1 MAIVNTG
8 GKYVIF
14 GDDLKTYDSL
24 PAGTYKTGFSPM
36 SGFWL
41 EKTDDFK
48 NTEKVYGKS
57 ERYRDIVFE
66 RFNSLDRSL
75 GVMLSGD
82 KGIGK
87 SLFLRLIGEQAVQE
101 GLPVIIVDDNY
112 DGIKDFLESIRDK
125 AVIVFDE
132 FEKVFPDGHTENTS
146 QNDLL
151 GLFDGISQRKHL
163 YVVTVNELHNVS
175 DYFLNRPGRFHFH
188 FRFEALT
195 VSLVRE
201 YLKDK
206 APDASKEDIQGVEQ
220 LASLLSLNYD
230 LLRAIAI
237 ELNAGLHFKEVL
249 EVLNILKTGDMEKP
263 FKVSLK
269 LKGDNV
275 VTLNK
280 RLDIMQANRLD
291 TGSWDSDNLDMAIA
305 WDAKDLKYRDN
316 GDILITKLEYS
327 RDNGNPTHL
336 LAQYGLEEDFEN
348 VVEKV
353 VLTPILKDRY
363 KF

>member
-66 RFNSLDRSL
+66 RFNSLERSL

-87 SLFLRLIGEQAVQE
+87 SLFLRLIGEHAVQE
-101 GLPVIIVDDNY
+101 GLPVIIVDNNY
-112 DGIKDFLESIRDK
+112 EGIKDFLESIKDK

-132 FEKVFPDGHTENTS
+132 FEKVFPDRNTDNTS

-163 YVVTVNELHNVS
+163 YVVTVNELNDVS
-175 DYFLNRPGRFHFH
+175 DYFLNRPGRFHYH

-206 APDASKEDIQGVEQ
+206 APCASKEDIKGVEQ
-220 LASLLSLNYD
+220 LATILKLNYD

-237 ELNAGLHFKEVL
+237 ELNAGLHYKEIL

-263 FKVSLK
+263 FRVAVK
-269 LKGDNV
+269 LKNGNV
-275 VTLNK
+275 LTSTK
-280 RLDIMQANRLD
+280 RLDITQERRLD
-291 TGSWDSDNLDMAIA
+291 TGGWGSDDLDMAIG
-305 WDAKDLKYRDN
+305 WETNDLKYKDN
-316 GDILITKLEYS
+316 GDIIITKLEYS

>member
-1 MAIVNTG
+1 MAIVSTG

-14 GDDLKTYDSL
+14 GDDLKTYDTL
-24 PAGTYKTGFSPM
+24 PVGTYKTGFNPM

-57 ERYRDIVFE
+57 ERYRDIVFD
-66 RFNSLDRSL
+66 RFNSLERSL

-87 SLFLRLIGEQAVQE
+87 SLFLRLIGEHAVQE
-101 GLPVIIVDDNY
+101 GLPVIIVDNNY
-112 DGIKDFLESIRDK
+112 EGIKDFLESIKDK

-132 FEKVFPDGHTENTS
+132 FEKVFPDRNTDNTS

-163 YVVTVNELHNVS
+163 YVVTVNELNDVS
-175 DYFLNRPGRFHFH
+175 TYYLNRPGRFHYH

-206 APDASKEDIQGVEQ
+206 APCASKEDIKGVEQ
-220 LASLLSLNYD
+220 LATILKLNYD

-237 ELNAGLHFKEVL
+237 ELNAGLHYKEIL

-263 FKVSLK
+263 FRVAVK
-269 LKGDNV
+269 LKNGNV

-280 RLDIMQANRLD
+280 RLDITQERRLD
-291 TGSWDSDNLDMAIA
+291 TGGWGSDYLDMAIG
-305 WDAKDLKYRDN
+305 WETNDLKYKDN
-316 GDILITKLEYS
+316 GDILITKLAYS